1 MLIPLLWGCEK
12 IEFPSQPSVAGEW
25 VFTDYYIT
33 NRSGNIF
40 QVIPNDTICIIGF
53 NNQSFVSGGIL
64 MKQNYKNTPIDRR
77 FIKGQ
82 TIWNFS
88 GSYGSTYFPLHIK
101 HSMNDRND
109 SKNYFDADFY
119 RAINVRE
126 YSHLVVK
133 NNNIPTNY
141 TFRTDGI
148 GAAYSRKLTLIS
160 PIISTDFY
168 YSDGRREKA
177 FDVTVTLIFMRN

>member
-1 MLIPLLWGCEK
+1 MKKLLILIPFLWGCEK

-33 NRSGNIF
+33 NRSGNPF
-40 QVIPNDTICIIGF
+40 QVIPSDTICIIGF
-53 NNQSFVSGGIL
+53 NDQSFVSGGIL
-64 MKQNYKNTPIDRR
+64 MKQNYNNTPIDRR

-88 GSYGSTYFPLHIK
+88 GSYGSTYFPLHIN
-101 HSMNDRND
+101 HSKD
-109 SKNYFDADFY
+109 YFDADFR

-126 YSHLVVK
+126 YSHLVVM

-141 TFRTDGI
+141 TFSTDGI
-148 GAAYSRKLTLIS
+148 GAAYSRKLTLMS
-160 PIISTDFY
+160 PIISTDLY